1 MVIMSQQKKFSK
13 SRKPKLPRKRKKAC
27 IKAQGRASYYSTVNL
42 AKVEGEWPCK
52 FWVNSTVEIKPVM
65 INGAVAL
72 IPTPA
77 QYWYNMIEIPVE
89 GIATD
94 AAHSTKNKITEF
106 QGIDLRTGK
115 RIFYQNLGNKTV
127 NIGEFLGVVE
137 AAKYIIE
144 NDYSPRIIYTD
155 SITAIAWFQNK
166 KTASKKKCKELQKAE
181 IFLKTLA
188 WDVDT
193 IEVRHWNNKEWGET
207 PADFGNK

>member
-1 MVIMSQQKKFSK
+1 
-13 SRKPKLPRKRKKAC
+13 
-27 IKAQGRASYYSTVNL
+27 
-42 AKVEGEWPCK
+42 
-52 FWVNSTVEIKPVM
+52 
-65 INGAVAL
+65 
-72 IPTPA
+72 
-77 QYWYNMIEIPVE
+77 MIEIPVE

-127 NIGEFLGVVE
+127 NIVVE

>member
-1 MVIMSQQKKFSK
+1 MK
-13 SRKPKLPRKRKKAC
+13 
-27 IKAQGRASYYSTVNL
+27 
-42 AKVEGEWPCK
+42 
-52 FWVNSTVEIKPVM
+52 
-65 INGAVAL
+65 
-72 IPTPA
+72 
-77 QYWYNMIEIPVE
+77 IPVE

-137 AAKYIIE
+137 AVKYIIE

-155 SITAIAWFQNK
+155 SKTAIAWFQNK

-188 WDVDT
+188 WE
-193 IEVRHWNNKEWGET
+193 IQEFPFSRNSSKSSISSYQIGSFSR
-207 PADFGNK
+207 PAVWFSFLSHCTRSLPSV

>member
-1 MVIMSQQKKFSK
+1 MSQQKKFSK

-52 FWVNSTVEIKPVM
+52 FWVNSTVEMKPVM
-65 INGAVAL
+65 INGTVAL

-77 QYWYNMIEIPVE
+77 QYWQNMIEIPVE

>member
-1 MVIMSQQKKFSK
+1 M
-13 SRKPKLPRKRKKAC
+13 
-27 IKAQGRASYYSTVNL
+27 IK
-42 AKVEGEWPCK
+42 
-52 FWVNSTVEIKPVM
+52 
-65 INGAVAL
+65 
-72 IPTPA
+72 IP
-77 QYWYNMIEIPVE
+77 IE

-94 AAHSTKNKITEF
+94 AAHSVKNKTTEY
-106 QGIDLRTGK
+106 QGIDLRTGQ

-155 SITAIAWFQNK
+155 SITAITWFQNK
-166 KTASKKKCKELQKAE
+166 KTASKKKYKELQKAE
-181 IFLKTLA
+181 IFLKILA

>member
-52 FWVNSTVEIKPVM
+52 FWVNSTVEMKPVM
-65 INGAVAL
+65 INGTVAL

-77 QYWYNMIEIPVE
+77 QYWENMIEIPVE

>member
-1 MVIMSQQKKFSK
+1 
-13 SRKPKLPRKRKKAC
+13 
-27 IKAQGRASYYSTVNL
+27 
-42 AKVEGEWPCK
+42 
-52 FWVNSTVEIKPVM
+52 
-65 INGAVAL
+65 
-72 IPTPA
+72 
-77 QYWYNMIEIPVE
+77 MIEIPVE

-181 IFLKTLA
+181 IFLKT
-188 WDVDT
+188 
-193 IEVRHWNNKEWGET
+193 
-207 PADFGNK
+207 

>member
-1 MVIMSQQKKFSK
+1 
-13 SRKPKLPRKRKKAC
+13 
-27 IKAQGRASYYSTVNL
+27 
-42 AKVEGEWPCK
+42 
-52 FWVNSTVEIKPVM
+52 
-65 INGAVAL
+65 
-72 IPTPA
+72 
-77 QYWYNMIEIPVE
+77 MIEIPVE

-106 QGIDLRTGK
+106 QGIDLRTSK

-166 KTASKKKCKELQKAE
+166 KTASTKKKCKELQKAE
-181 IFLKTLA
+181 IFLKALA

>member
-1 MVIMSQQKKFSK
+1 
-13 SRKPKLPRKRKKAC
+13 
-27 IKAQGRASYYSTVNL
+27 
-42 AKVEGEWPCK
+42 
-52 FWVNSTVEIKPVM
+52 
-65 INGAVAL
+65 
-72 IPTPA
+72 
-77 QYWYNMIEIPVE
+77 MIEIPVE

-207 PADFGNK
+207 PADFGNNKILQQENWRIEIYKSSLLEVFLPLKAQIMSAIDFNDAATSKSTLIRRHFLIVKAISTHAIGIYSQR